1 VSIGVVCEARYRQ
14 HGAMLAGTA
23 DIMQNNTFPV
33 AATVSQA
40 IRSIRQRLQRI
51 TLIRGRDGRLPA

>member
-1 VSIGVVCEARYRQ
+1 
-14 HGAMLAGTA
+14 MLAGTA